1 MKKIIFWSCTAT
13 LIFLWSFTSKASQN
27 LSNIQDASIADI
39 VKSYKKAIKEW
50 PKPDIEYGVK
60 WKEFEA
66 LKKDS
71 AYFSEQ
77 DKAMVVLGKMLF
89 FDPKLSQSDQ
99 VSCSSC
105 HDPEMGWSDRRR
117 VALGNSHLLGN
128 RNTLSLY
135 NIAERTSFFWDGRAK
150 TLEEQAAGPLGAHH
164 EMAMDVKALPQKIH
178 NIQGYRELFKNAYG
192 DENVTYKR
200 IVKALADFQ
209 KTIKS
214 QPSRFDQFIEGKYN
228 ALSDQEIYGM
238 HIFRTKARCMN
249 CHNGKYLTDESFHN
263 VGLTYYKRKYED
275 LGRYN
280 ITKKPEDIGKFRTP
294 QLRDLML
301 TQPWMHNGLFNEL
314 EGVVNMYNSG
324 MHQIDPSAEQKSAD
338 PLYPSTDPLLK
349 KLNLTKDETKALV
362 SFLESLS
369 ASKYKMR
376 RPEFPVATI
385 DMKNVR

>member
-1 MKKIIFWSCTAT
+1 MI
-13 LIFLWSFTSKASQN
+13 IFLWSFTTKVSQD
-27 LSNIQDASIADI
+27 LSNIQDPSIADI
-39 VKSYKKAIKEW
+39 VKSYKKAIKDW
-50 PKPDIEYGVK
+50 PRPNIEYGVK
-60 WKEFEA
+60 WNEFA
-66 LKKDS
+66 PIKRDS
-71 AYFSEQ
+71 AYFSDQ
-77 DKAMVVLGKMLF
+77 DKPQVILGKMLF

-150 TLEEQAAGPLGAHH
+150 TLEEQAASPLGAHH
-164 EMAMDVKALPQKIH
+164 EMAMDVRTLPKKIQA
-178 NIQGYRELFKNAYG
+178 IKGYRELFKNAYG
-192 DENVTYKR
+192 DEKVTYNR

-214 QPSRFDQFIEGKYN
+214 QPSRFDQFMEGQYN

-238 HIFRTKARCMN
+238 HLFRTKARCMN
-249 CHNGKYLTDESFHN
+249 CHNGQYLSDESFHN
-263 VGLTYYKRKYED
+263 IGLTYYKRKYED
-275 LGRYN
+275 LGLYN
-280 ITKKPEDIGKFRTP
+280 VTKKAEDVGKFRTP

-324 MHQIDPSAEQKSAD
+324 MHQTDPSAEQKGAD
-338 PLYPSTDPLLK
+338 PLYPSTDPLMK
-349 KLNLTKDETKALV
+349 KLDLNKDEIKALV
-362 SFLESLS
+362 AFLESLS
-369 ASKYKMR
+369 GTRYKMR
-376 RPEFPVATI
+376 RPDFPV
-385 DMKNVR
+385 DQHQ